1 MRNLISR
8 DEGGNG
14 GAVALK
20 ISAFA
25 RKYDLCEVTVRRLI
39 HKGQLRVVKLGNI
52 TRVLDDV
59 TLDGASAAAAGDGDQ
74 SSAT

>member
-52 TRVLDDV
+52 TRVIDDV
-59 TLDGASAAAAGDGDQ
+59 APAGTSVGSDGGEAA
-74 SSAT
+74 